1 MLTKVPERTNS
12 PPQAVTIK
20 SYFQTLPN
28 VPWVGGSKIHTTPP
42 PQPMPTSGKALL
54 LVTLAQ
60 KELIFFM
67 QVD

>member
-1 MLTKVPERTNS
+1 MS
-12 PPQAVTIK
+12 PGLEEAK
-20 SYFQTLPN
+20 STLPL
-28 VPWVGGSKIHTTPP
+28 P